1 MFTPTLLRLHAGA
14 ACRVPPVHSSIRAT
28 CLQRAAVSRHPPT
41 PLLRRLAT
49 TAARQPT
56 ISSIRTQSPPP
67 RRTPSTNLAPAFKY
81 PEQVN
86 IYLAPFAQ
94 TALLGAFR
102 LGALLVLL
110 AGNLVFAPIY
120 FSDADTP
127 KWTVPALA
135 LGSAAPFII
144 TAMFGPTVANITV
157 HLPLQAR
164 RSREALV
171 AFSNNVPPS
180 TRIRLQFI
188 RFLPVFVKRTV
199 YFEDLHRLP
208 PSWTRLS
215 NLEHV
220 PWSNAGEAQ
229 AAKRKGVGAW
239 ALKLYLGRY
248 WVNMAV
254 GTVKK
259 RGREEGVWERMW
271 AQIPWMGEDG
281 TVVKRMGK
289 AIEKGVGTA
298 AVRPPA
304 ARVEGPA
311 GRERPRS
318 ADADHGGSAERA
330 WQTVR
335 NARGAANLNHALGE
349 FLAAHTAMD
358 LLGYVA
364 RVHGEDVTITRERFR
379 LRRLTHDEAEDR
391 KDVAPDEQRAKL
403 VGMLLHELDLPGQRF
418 SAALEE
424 WKDEVVTAAASLEEV
439 ALRSAVLDFEETWD
453 VQRLIRALQE
463 THPEA
468 AQRLVG
474 RLLPQEGEHHVYGK
488 YAVNVPVGTLRVIV
502 AGVTA
507 ALRGAAIEDI
517 RPLEPPEDRFY
528 ASSVR
533 GWAYNDYAALAP
545 LPTGADADADEQA
558 EPLRGANISFRR
570 FQSALWRSPF
580 GGSGDELPR
589 WGQLFHHL
597 QQHARSFGL
606 DDLIRA
612 SHSDLHQGIW
622 NRLERH
628 PEVSARRMGLL
639 NHQFTMED
647 NVVAVLADGYLEN
660 ARARLVTR
668 GRIPFF
674 LLKADEEEEW
684 FAEDARKHACRDRE
698 RAAKVQA
705 RKDRIAAASERFAA
719 ARRQPSEETQ
729 RLEAELKALL
739 SPGSWAA
746 YLAEASSHF
755 VATES
760 AAPVDHDTG
769 SPSGNRASGSSGP
782 TTSPMGAAWTGIQN
796 AIDHLRRERRD
807 SAPLSPPPPE
817 WLQNVRADGLGEL
830 WWQDIRAAQ
839 GRGKLERAIAMY
851 LGPGTSRVPSVLD
864 RLTETT
870 DSRSAVKHTMA
881 EEIDFDGTYARFK
894 LRYLNL
900 DDGEALS
907 GHGEVEGIEA
917 KLAQMLVDELD
928 LPGQRFSTVL
938 ARWQSIEAEAREIG
952 HSSSALQGDAWY
964 ESFSN
969 LQTRIIA
976 FTNDLGLQRL
986 AEAFAQEHSAEALRI
1001 FRPLGF
1007 RITFDN
1013 HTVAHMQAPNE
1024 TTEEVALLVTSG
1036 LLDLADTTRL
1046 TPTGVLLPG
1055 DEVPRW
1061 AHHIEDLFGGAA
1073 KPSVTLASSIDGLRD
1088 STRRTDG
1095 ILWRQVFHHVQ
1106 SHIKRYGLE
1115 SIMRA
1120 SFDLLSVDSRAQLG
1134 NDPEGAARELGR
1146 LNYRYR
1152 PSDKFAAILA
1162 DAYTTEARRH
1172 EAARRQA
1179 NTSQSDNQPG
1189 LNHADDNEELYPSSP
1204 PSRKRRKSEPTPD
1217 APDRRNGDGNDDDEE
1232 PPPPAAAPTR
1242 RAVVSVDISISTIPP
1257 GTLAPGDH
1265 APPRRTRTR
1274 PAKGQAP
1281 TRRSARIAA
1290 QHAAPAAVVAGTAT
1304 TQGSTRKPKGSA
1316 QLSPT
1321 AKVPTVGRSR
1331 TRQRKSVV
1339 VMSARKAAGY

>member
-1 MFTPTLLRLHAGA
+1 MAPTSPNQRSARTASRRTSAVKSPRSPRTPTRSAPSRRASRSAPPPPALRSPTRL
-14 ACRVPPVHSSIRAT
+14 AT
-28 CLQRAAVSRHPPT
+28 FPSTPPPT
-41 PLLRRLAT
+41 PRTRLVQALRNSGGLGGRRLPSS
-49 TAARQPT
+49 RPT
-56 ISSIRTQSPPP
+56 PLPSP
-67 RRTPSTNLAPAFKY
+67 TY
-81 PEQVN
+81 
-86 IYLAPFAQ
+86 
-94 TALLGAFR
+94 
-102 LGALLVLL
+102 
-110 AGNLVFAPIY
+110 
-120 FSDADTP
+120 
-127 KWTVPALA
+127 
-135 LGSAAPFII
+135 
-144 TAMFGPTVANITV
+144 
-157 HLPLQAR
+157 
-164 RSREALV
+164 
-171 AFSNNVPPS
+171 
-180 TRIRLQFI
+180 
-188 RFLPVFVKRTV
+188 
-199 YFEDLHRLP
+199 
-208 PSWTRLS
+208 
-215 NLEHV
+215 
-220 PWSNAGEAQ
+220 
-229 AAKRKGVGAW
+229 
-239 ALKLYLGRY
+239 
-248 WVNMAV
+248 
-254 GTVKK
+254 
-259 RGREEGVWERMW
+259 
-271 AQIPWMGEDG
+271 
-281 TVVKRMGK
+281 
-289 AIEKGVGTA
+289 
-298 AVRPPA
+298 
-304 ARVEGPA
+304 
-311 GRERPRS
+311 
-318 ADADHGGSAERA
+318 ADHGGSAERA

-391 KDVAPDEQRAKL
+391 EDVAPDEQRAKL

-418 SAALEE
+418 SAAFEE
-424 WKDEVVTAAASLEEV
+424 WEDQVVTAAASLEEV

-474 RLLPQEGEHHVYGK
+474 RLLLQEGEHHVHGE
-488 YAVNVPVGTLRVIV
+488 YAVNVPVRTLGVIV

-517 RPLEPPEDRFY
+517 RPLEPPEDRLY
-528 ASSVR
+528 ASSVS
-533 GWAYNDYAALAP
+533 GWASDDYAALAP
-545 LPTGADADADEQA
+545 LPTGADADEQA
-558 EPLRGANISFRR
+558 EPSRGAEISFRR

-580 GGSGDELPR
+580 GSSGDELPR

-597 QQHARSFGL
+597 QQHAHSFGL

-622 NRLERH
+622 NRLERD

-639 NHQFTMED
+639 NHRFTMED

-660 ARARLVTR
+660 ARARLITR
-668 GRIPFF
+668 GRLPFF
-674 LLKADEEEEW
+674 LLKPDEEKEW
-684 FAEDARKHACRDRE
+684 FAEDARKHARRDRE
-698 RAAKVQA
+698 RAAKAQA
-705 RKDRIAAASERFAA
+705 RKDRIAAASERFAV

-760 AAPVDHDTG
+760 AAPVDHDPG

-807 SAPLSPPPPE
+807 SAPLFPPPPE

-839 GRGKLERAIAMY
+839 GR
-851 LGPGTSRVPSVLD
+851 
-864 RLTETT
+864 
-870 DSRSAVKHTMA
+870 
-881 EEIDFDGTYARFK
+881 EIDFDGTYARFK

-938 ARWQSIEAEAREIG
+938 ARWQSIEADGREIR
-952 HSSSALQGDAWY
+952 HSSSALQDDAWY

-1007 RITFDN
+1007 RITFHN
-1013 HTVAHMQAPNE
+1013 HTSVAHMQAPNE
-1024 TTEEVALLVTSG
+1024 TTEEVALLVTCG
-1036 LLDLADTTRL
+1036 LLDLADITRL

-1061 AHHIEDLFGGAA
+1061 AHHIEDLFGEAA
-1073 KPSVTLASSIDGLRD
+1073 KPSVTLGSSIDGLRHA
-1088 STRRTDG
+1088 TRHADG
-1095 ILWRQVFHHVQ
+1095 ILWRRVFHHIQ

-1120 SFDLLSVDSRAQLG
+1120 SFSLLSVDSRAQLG

-1146 LNYRYR
+1146 LNHRYR
-1152 PSDKFAAILA
+1152 PSDRFAAILA

-1172 EAARRQA
+1172 EAARRKA
-1179 NTSQSDNQPG
+1179 NTAQSDNQPG
-1189 LNHADDNEELYPSSP
+1189 LQRADDSEDLYTSSS
-1204 PSRKRRKSEPTPD
+1204 PSRKRRKSEPPPD
-1217 APDRRNGDGNDDDEE
+1217 ALDRRNGDGHDDDTDHNEG
-1232 PPPPAAAPTR
+1232 PPPPAIAPTR
-1242 RAVVSVDISISTIPP
+1242 RAVVSVDIPICTIPP
-1257 GTLAPGDH
+1257 GTLAPGTLAPGER
-1265 APPRRTRTR
+1265 APPRRARTR
-1274 PAKGQAP
+1274 PARGQAP

-1290 QHAAPAAVVAGTAT
+1290 QHATLAAVGAGTT
-1304 TQGSTRKPKGSA
+1304 TTRGSTRKPKRKRATVA
-1316 QLSPT
+1316 QSKGT
-1321 AKVPTVGRSR
+1321 NREK
-1331 TRQRKSVV
+1331 K
-1339 VMSARKAAGY
+1339 